1 MIGKPPEQNQSN
13 LFGDLKT
20 ICNPSEPLI
29 QLSEKIPW
37 KELEDY
43 LSPYYSKKGRPAMPI
58 RLMTSLLILKQLY
71 NKGDET
77 VIESWIQNPYWQY
90 FSGEQYFQW
99 RQPLDP
105 SDLVHFR
112 KRIGEAGVQ
121 KILEISVNLFPREK
135 KEKEI
140 LIDTTVHEKNITYPT
155 DVKLTKKII
164 EHCNK
169 IARKE
174 GISQRQSYRR
184 ELKRLMLAQRFKK
197 HPKKIKKARAAEK
210 RMKTIA
216 GRLIRELERKL
227 STEAQS
233 IYREAIET
241 YKKVLAQKRDS
252 KNKIYSLHEPEV
264 ACIAKGKAHKKYEF
278 GSKAAIA
285 LTKKSGIILGV
296 ASFAKNIYD
305 GNTLDGVLS
314 QVNSTVGKLPKF
326 AIVDRG
332 FRGRKQVRGV
342 EILPPKPP
350 GKRTSQYEKRKARL
364 RFRRRASIEPIIG
377 HLKSDHRMAR
387 NYLKGSVGDS
397 INLTMAAAAF
407 NFKKYM
413 NRVKNI
419 FEFILRT
426 IWSGVAYHSPAY

>member
-1 MIGKPPEQNQSN
+1 MIGKPPEQSQSN

-20 ICNPSEPLI
+20 IFNPSEPLI
-29 QLSEKIPW
+29 QLSEKTPW

-58 RLMTSLLILKQLY
+58 RLMVSLLLLKQLY

-77 VIESWIQNPYWQY
+77 VIEAWIQNPYWQY

-112 KRIGEAGVQ
+112 KRIGEKGVK
-121 KILEISVNLFPREK
+121 KILEISVNLFSREK

-155 DVKLTKKII
+155 DVKLAKKII

-184 ELKRLMLAQRFKK
+184 EVKKLMLAQRFKK
-197 HPKKIKKARAAEK
+197 HPKKIKKARAAER

-216 GRLIRELERKL
+216 GRLVRELERKL
-227 STEAQS
+227 PPEAQS
-233 IYREAIET
+233 S
-241 YKKVLAQKRDS
+241 YKKELEVYKQVLAQKRNS

-264 ACIAKGKAHKKYEF
+264 SCIAKGKAHKPYEF
-278 GSKAAIA
+278 GSKAAVA
-285 LTKKSGIILGV
+285 VTKKSGIIVGV
-296 ASFAKNIYD
+296 ANFAKNIYD
-305 GNTLDGVLS
+305 GDTLDDVLS
-314 QVNSTVGKLPKF
+314 RVNSTVGILKISIYK
-326 AIVDRG
+326 DRLN
-332 FRGRKQVRGV
+332 
-342 EILPPKPP
+342 ID
-350 GKRTSQYEKRKARL
+350 
-364 RFRRRASIEPIIG
+364 
-377 HLKSDHRMAR
+377 SD
-387 NYLKGSVGDS
+387 K
-397 INLTMAAAAF
+397 
-407 NFKKYM
+407 
-413 NRVKNI
+413 
-419 FEFILRT
+419 
-426 IWSGVAYHSPAY
+426 